1 MRTNPNI
8 LMAAFLTLIAALTA
22 TGFIRLPAKVKIVK
36 ERAAIARALH
46 PAVLS
51 GDTLTAYLADA
62 AGNAV
67 ASLAVVDCV
76 TAESFYVRIQPPV
89 VELACTSNVIRNK

>member
-1 MRTNPNI
+1 MKTNLKI
-8 LMAAFLTLIAALTA
+8 LIAASLILIAALTA
-22 TGFIRLPAKVKIVK
+22 TGFIRLPLRVKIVR
-36 ERAAIARALH
+36 ERAAIPRALH
-46 PAVLS
+46 PAVMR

-76 TAESFYVRIQPPV
+76 TAESFYVRIVPPV
-89 VELACTSNVIRNK
+89 VELACTSHVSLNK